1 MTGVRI
7 VGLLRDW
14 INGRDRRRLARHTQP
29 PEDIERHYWD
39 RAEYGKDA
47 AGTQHPWVQGS
58 LKKGE
63 RPLCPKPHASRGVQR
78 SDRPP
83 GPVRS
88 ATGSLHSR
96 SVHAARSRL
105 GRRHNSDR

>member
-14 INGRDRRRLARHTQP
+14 INGRDRRRLELHTQP

-47 AGTQHPWVQGS
+47 AELSTLGYREVSKRENDPYVQS
-58 LKKGE
+58 PTL
-63 RPLCPKPHASRGVQR
+63 PAASNGV
-78 SDRPP
+78 
-83 GPVRS
+83 
-88 ATGSLHSR
+88 TGHLDR
-96 SVHAARSRL
+96 SV
-105 GRRHNSDR
+105 RRRVPSIHVQYTRQDPG